1 VMSSSS
7 LVIKT
12 VQVFLITLILAGCST
27 IQKST
32 DSNIYE
38 LSRNGVSFSWSSPI
52 PRTYEGCSKFFFKV
66 TNRGASDLMAVT
78 VDLFPSGPSLL
89 LSDIA
94 IGQTRVRQFD
104 CVTNVSPEGS
114 TISVF
119 YNSKDNLV
127 GEVFEEFISTE
138 EPSESSE

>member
-1 VMSSSS
+1 M
-7 LVIKT
+7 
-12 VQVFLITLILAGCST
+12 
-27 IQKST
+27 
-32 DSNIYE
+32 
-38 LSRNGVSFSWSSPI
+38 
-52 PRTYEGCSKFFFKV
+52 

-94 IGQTRVRQFD
+94 VGQTRVRQFD

>member
-1 VMSSSS
+1 MPTHSS

-12 VQVFLITLILAGCST
+12 IPVFLLTLILSGCAT
-27 IQKST
+27 PQQPI

-38 LSRNGVSFSWSSPI
+38 LSRNGVLFSWSSPI
-52 PRTYEGCSKFFFKV
+52 SRTYEGCSEFFFQV
-66 TNRGASDLMAVT
+66 TNRGTSDLIAVT

-89 LSDIA
+89 FSDIGV
-94 IGQTRVRQFD
+94 GQTRVRQLD

-119 YNSKDNLV
+119 YNSKENLV
-127 GEVFEEFISTE
+127 GEVFEEFIYTQ